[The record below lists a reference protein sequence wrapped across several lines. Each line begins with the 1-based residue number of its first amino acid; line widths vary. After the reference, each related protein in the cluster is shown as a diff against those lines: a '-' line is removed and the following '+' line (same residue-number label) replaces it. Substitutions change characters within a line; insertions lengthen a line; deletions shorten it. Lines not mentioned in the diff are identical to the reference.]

1 MKIVFEEIESPP
13 CCLLTLGTFTL
24 MFQNRS
30 EAESFLKLLMGAQT
44 SFSPNRCTSASGR
57 FLPFVQ
63 ASNRKPDA
71 QS

>member
-30 EAESFLKLLMGAQT
+30 EAESFLKLLRGRRHRLAPIAERLLLAQT
-44 SFSPNRCTSASGR
+44 
-57 FLPFVQ
+57 V
-63 ASNRKPDA
+63 
-71 QS
+71 